1 MLVLALWVLQGGYS
15 KHCKQFSPG
24 TGLKRAGPM
33 SASRPFSTLASAAV
47 ALVLATGFLCDGMA
61 GQGQELGERG
71 SGQAAETPPDPG
83 SQPVKPSIAT
93 NLVPADLAVAQKLQ
107 EMLTGGSERIFEHK
121 EQRTAALA
129 FYAGRGYAPLWVTNG
144 IESKHARSVIS
155 RLKEADNDGLDPAD
169 YPIPD
174 LRAAVGGPEA
184 LAEAELTLTKSV
196 LTYAR
201 HAQIGRVHYSRISA
215 DIAYQLAPTEL
226 SEVLANIA
234 SAAKPG
240 DVLGSYNPPH
250 EGFRALRAKL
260 IELRSRQSKPIDLGG
275 VILRLGMRDSRVAEL
290 RQRLGVP
297 RTADNVVYD
306 RTVVEAV
313 KKFQREHGLK
323 ANGELGPATVEALKV
338 RGSDH
343 RAVETILANMERWR
357 WLPRDLGKIYVMV
370 NIPDYSLKVVRDGA
384 TIWQTKIVVGKPN
397 MPTPLLSEQM
407 KFITINPTWNVPPSI
422 VRNEY
427 LPALRQD
434 PYALA
439 RIGLRIEHN
448 RDGSIHVFQPPGERN
463 ALGRIRFNFP
473 NKFLV
478 YQHDTPDK
486 RLFTHEKRAY
496 SHGCMRVE
504 NPLDYAEVLLSMARP
519 QDGYTV
525 ERLYRMFG
533 QDERDITFTNPIP
546 VHLTYQTAFVDESGS
561 LQTREDVYG
570 RDTPTIA
577 ILKSEDRKYAYLP
590 IERHDER
597 VRSRQVV
604 HLPYRSNLSRS
615 TYSRSPEYQSN
626 NWGFDNWGYGYNTN
640 ATSPF
645 SWWR

>member
-1 MLVLALWVLQGGYS
+1 MCGSW
-15 KHCKQFSPG
+15 
-24 TGLKRAGPM
+24 
-33 SASRPFSTLASAAV
+33 PFHILASTTT
-47 ALVLATGFLCDGMA
+47 ALVLATGFLADAIA
-61 GQGQELGERG
+61 GQDQELSG
-71 SGQAAETPPDPG
+71 SVNRYSAETPSDAVP
-83 SQPVKPSIAT
+83 QPVQPSIAT

-107 EMLTGGSERIFEHK
+107 EMLVGGPERIFERN
-121 EQRTAALA
+121 EERTAAQA

-144 IESKHARSVIS
+144 LENKRARSIIS
-155 RLKEADNDGLDPAD
+155 RLKGADTDGLDPTD
-169 YPIPD
+169 YPTPD
-174 LRAAVGGPEA
+174 FRAAAGRPEA
-184 LAEAELTLTKSV
+184 LADAELILSKSA

-201 HAQIGRVHYSRISA
+201 HAQTGRVHYSRISA
-215 DIAYQLAPTEL
+215 DIAYRLTPTEP

-234 SAAKPG
+234 SAANPG
-240 DVLGSYNPPH
+240 DALESYSPPH

-260 IELRSRQSKPIDLGG
+260 TELRSRQHKPIDFGG
-275 VILRLGMRDSRVAEL
+275 PTLSLGMRDTRVPDL

-297 RTADNVVYD
+297 RTADNIAYD
-306 RTVVEAV
+306 NTVVEAV
-313 KKFQREHGLK
+313 KKFQHENGIK
-323 ANGELGPATVEALKV
+323 PNGEFGPATAEALKM

-343 RAVETILANMERWR
+343 RTVETILANMDRWR
-357 WLPRDLGKIYVMV
+357 WLPRDLGDAYVMV
-370 NIPDYSLKVVRDGA
+370 NIPDYSLKVVRGGA
-384 TIWQTKIVVGKPN
+384 TTWQTKIVVGKPS

-504 NPLDYAEVLLSMARP
+504 NPLNYAEILLSIARP
-519 QDGYTV
+519 QDGYTADQ
-525 ERLYRMFG
+525 LYKMFG
-533 QDERDITFTNPIP
+533 RDERDITFTNPIP
-546 VHLTYQTAFVDESGS
+546 VHLTYQTAFVDQSGS
-561 LQTREDVYG
+561 LQIREDIYD
-570 RDTPTIA
+570 RDVPAIA
-577 ILKSEDRKYAYLP
+577 ILKGEDRKYADLP
-590 IERHDER
+590 IERHEER
-597 VRSRQVV
+597 ARSRQIVR
-604 HLPYRSNLSRS
+604 LPYRSYTSRTES
-615 TYSRSPEYQSN
+615 SRTAGYHYN
-626 NWGFDNWGYGYNTN
+626 NWGFGNWGYGYNTN

>member
-1 MLVLALWVLQGGYS
+1 M
-15 KHCKQFSPG
+15 G
-24 TGLKRAGPM
+24 T
-33 SASRPFSTLASAAV
+33 SRPFSLLAGAA
-47 ALVLATGFLCDGMA
+47 ALVLAGFPPDGMA
-61 GQGQELGERG
+61 EQGPGVTESG
-71 SGQAAETPPDPG
+71 SGQLRTPPPDVG
-83 SQPVKPSIAT
+83 SQPAEASIAA
-93 NLVPADLAVAQKLQ
+93 NLAPADLAVAQKLQ
-107 EMLTGGSERIFEHK
+107 QMLAGGSERMFE
-121 EQRTAALA
+121 RTEERGAAQA
-129 FYAGRGYAPLWVTNG
+129 FYASRGYAPLWVENG
-144 IESKHARSVIS
+144 IENKQARSVIS
-155 RLKEADNDGLDPAD
+155 RLKQADNDGLDPTD

-174 LRAAVGGPEA
+174 FKAAVGRPAA
-184 LAEAELTLTKSV
+184 LAEAELTLSKSV

-201 HAQIGRVHYSRISA
+201 HAQTGRLHYSRISA
-215 DIAYQLAPTEL
+215 DIAYQLTPADPK
-226 SEVLANIA
+226 EVLAALA
-234 SAAKPG
+234 SAANPA
-240 DVLGSYNPPH
+240 DALERYNPPH

-275 VILRLGMRDSRVAEL
+275 ATLRLGMRDSRVAEL
-290 RQRLGVP
+290 RQRLGVSRSP
-297 RTADNVVYD
+297 DNNMYD
-306 RTVVEAV
+306 PTVVEAV

-323 ANGELGPATVEALKV
+323 PNGELGPATAEAFKIP
-338 RGSDH
+338 RSDN
-343 RAVETILANMERWR
+343 RVVETILANMERWR
-357 WLPRDLGKIYVMV
+357 WLPRELGKAYVMV

-384 TIWQTKIVVGKPN
+384 IIWQTKIVVGKPT

-486 RLFTHEKRAY
+486 RLFTREKRAY

-504 NPLDYAEVLLSMARP
+504 NPLDYAEVLLSIARP
-519 QDGYTV
+519 QDGYTS
-525 ERLYRMFG
+525 ERLHRMFG
-533 QDERDITFTNPIP
+533 RDERDIAFSNPIP
-546 VHLTYQTAFVDESGS
+546 VHLTYQTAFVDQSGS
-561 LQTREDVYG
+561 LQIREDIYS

-590 IERHDER
+590 AERHDER
-597 VRSRQVV
+597 ARSRQVLR
-604 HLPYRSNLSRS
+604 LPSRSHLSRS
-615 TYSRSPEYQSN
+615 AYSRAPEYQSN
-626 NWGFDNWGYGYNTN
+626 NWGFGNWGHSYNAN
-640 ATSPF
+640 AAYPF